1 MDHLGLRPRVRAC
14 VGGVP
19 GRRPWSGGVRLPD
32 PGPAALHQRP
42 FEPDPAHRVPPAGWH
57 RAAGRRGLHQPFG
70 AAKPRVGLGGLRRRP
85 GGHAAVRPA
94 RRRPVHGP
102 RPRRV
107 DHRHQPRIF
116 RSARVPRLHR
126 SHRAAAEPGAGTRPR
141 RLRDPAPVAAPL
153 HPGPRRPV
161 RPDGDHRRL
170 RRPVVRGAHP
180 RRLLPIGV
188 PDHDDRRHRSRAD
201 LLRPVPHALALAVER
216 LVVDGYN
223 IIHAWPALKRLLRDA
238 SLEAAR
244 DRLVERLSVFG
255 MVAGA
260 DVTVV
265 FDSNQAGANSEE
277 MVEGVRVRFTRKGH
291 SADHAIERIAYEASN
306 TGDVITVATSDRFQG
321 DLVRGMGGAVISA
334 LELERR
340 VLDAEAELTR
350 RVQRYQ

>member
-1 MDHLGLRPRVRAC
+1 M
-14 VGGVP
+14 
-19 GRRPWSGGVRLPD
+19 
-32 PGPAALHQRP
+32 
-42 FEPDPAHRVPPAGWH
+42 
-57 RAAGRRGLHQPFG
+57 
-70 AAKPRVGLGGLRRRP
+70 
-85 GGHAAVRPA
+85 
-94 RRRPVHGP
+94 
-102 RPRRV
+102 
-107 DHRHQPRIF
+107 
-116 RSARVPRLHR
+116 
-126 SHRAAAEPGAGTRPR
+126 
-141 RLRDPAPVAAPL
+141 
-153 HPGPRRPV
+153 
-161 RPDGDHRRL
+161 
-170 RRPVVRGAHP
+170 
-180 RRLLPIGV
+180 
-188 PDHDDRRHRSRAD
+188 
-201 LLRPVPHALALAVER
+201 ER